1 MFSGIVE
8 TIGNITQSTKE
19 NECVTVSILPN
30 MVFSDLKIGDSVSV
44 NGVCLTVINIHQN
57 IFDVAIVQETLHVTN
72 LNNINKNTPVNLERS
87 IKLSDRLGG
96 HYVQGHIDCVGRIM
110 DIHDASEGSIIITI
124 QFPVQFKK
132 YIVNKGYIALDGMS
146 LTVIRVID
154 DLFTITLIPH
164 TKKTT
169 IAKEYKIGTT
179 INIECDILSKYVENM
194 VRASQ

>member
-8 TIGNITQSTKE
+8 TIGNITQLTKE

-57 IFDVAIVQETLHVTN
+57 IFDVTIVQETLHVTN